1 MEFSDATQKATQ
13 ILNEERTRPTARY
26 VATPGSDLVASIS
39 KERAKG
45 SSCKDTTS
53 DYYRLDVRWLQRKG
67 LLWPG
72 GYSPFGVVSEWR
84 TMRQGQFAEWRWWYD
99 RTAG

>member
-13 ILNEERTRPTARY
+13 ILNEERTRPTAHY

-45 SSCKDTTS
+45 EQ
-53 DYYRLDVRWLQRKG
+53 LQ
-67 LLWPG
+67 
-72 GYSPFGVVSEWR
+72 GY
-84 TMRQGQFAEWRWWYD
+84 D
-99 RTAG
+99 L

>member
-45 SSCKDTTS
+45 EQ
-53 DYYRLDVRWLQRKG
+53 LQ
-67 LLWPG
+67 
-72 GYSPFGVVSEWR
+72 GY
-84 TMRQGQFAEWRWWYD
+84 D
-99 RTAG
+99 L